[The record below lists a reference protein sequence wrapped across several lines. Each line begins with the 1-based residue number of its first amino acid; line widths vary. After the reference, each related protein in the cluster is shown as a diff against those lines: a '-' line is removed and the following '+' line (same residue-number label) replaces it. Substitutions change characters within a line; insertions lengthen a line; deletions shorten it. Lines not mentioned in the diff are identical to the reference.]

1 MEALSETEL
10 LTTTF
15 NTLGISTLVKRIV
28 VVLKRKNLQILK
40 LQNSVQLCLLTC
52 LKLGPRKHLT
62 KHARLSKAF
71 HETSNEAEFFTLFS
85 LFYDKPLF
93 CLPSILYNV
102 GTHTQSGIYT
112 SDG

>member
-1 MEALSETEL
+1 MEALSKTEL
-10 LTTTF
+10 STTF
-15 NTLGISTLVKRIV
+15 STLCNSARK
-28 VVLKRKNLQILK
+28 KNSGCFKNLQILK

-102 GTHTQSGIYT
+102 PTLVMDKVVKLSIG
-112 SDG
+112 

>member
-1 MEALSETEL
+1 MEALSKTEL
-10 LTTTF
+10 LTKSF
-15 NTLGISTLVKRIV
+15 NATRKKNRGCF
-28 VVLKRKNLQILK
+28 KNLQILK

-102 GTHTQSGIYT
+102 GTNKYILV
-112 SDG
+112 